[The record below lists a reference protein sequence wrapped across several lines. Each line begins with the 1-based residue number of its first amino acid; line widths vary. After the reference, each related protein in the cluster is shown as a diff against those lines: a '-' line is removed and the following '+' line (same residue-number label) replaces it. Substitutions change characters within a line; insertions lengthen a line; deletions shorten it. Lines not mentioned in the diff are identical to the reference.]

1 MFTILKFGNANLH
14 NIGTMAHLALKRYS
28 YWGQLGLLLVFVG
41 AGFILAGIISAIP
54 LFTQLDLSLKELSG
68 KQVLDKLLVPE
79 NASLLRWIQFF
90 ATLALFFIPVYM
102 YAWICHKKPWAHMG
116 FTQKPTAQQLLVAA
130 IIMIAC
136 LPIVSGLASF
146 TEALPWPKAVIDSFN
161 AAELEYEKQ
170 VKVLAR
176 MNNVADLIAS
186 LFIVALLPALFEEA
200 LFRGGVQNLLS
211 RWIKLPIVAIIITS
225 IVFSAVHGSYLGFL
239 SRFFLGF
246 VLGFMYYRTGNI
258 WLNVAAHFVNNA
270 IAIIT
275 LYVYTRNGQQPSMK
289 DMEGEMPWWL
299 MLVSAVVVFLL
310 FKFFERVSQQ
320 QIINP
325 GQEELLPDAAQEP
338 VWMKQ

>member
-1 MFTILKFGNANLH
+1 
-14 NIGTMAHLALKRYS
+14 
-28 YWGQLGLLLVFVG
+28 
-41 AGFILAGIISAIP
+41 
-54 LFTQLDLSLKELSG
+54 
-68 KQVLDKLLVPE
+68 
-79 NASLLRWIQFF
+79 
-90 ATLALFFIPVYM
+90 
-102 YAWICHKKPWAHMG
+102 
-116 FTQKPTAQQLLVAA
+116 
-130 IIMIAC
+130 
-136 LPIVSGLASF
+136 
-146 TEALPWPKAVIDSFN
+146 
-161 AAELEYEKQ
+161 
-170 VKVLAR
+170 

-258 WLNVAAHFVNNA
+258 WLNVAAHFINNA

-310 FKFFERVSQQ
+310 FKFFNRVSQHQ
-320 QIINP
+320 VINP
-325 GQEELLPDAAQEP
+325 GQEELLPEAAQEP